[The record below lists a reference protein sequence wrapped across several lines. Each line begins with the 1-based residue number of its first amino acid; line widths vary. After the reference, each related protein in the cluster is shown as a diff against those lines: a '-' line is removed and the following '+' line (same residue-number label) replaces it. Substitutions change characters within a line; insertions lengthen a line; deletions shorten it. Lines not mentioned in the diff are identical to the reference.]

1 MPPGNAAVLRKA
13 VILWVGTGILL
24 GLCGV
29 ALYSRDESF
38 VYVVLGLTACFAI
51 FGIFFEI
58 WAARRLSKEA

>member
-1 MPPGNAAVLRKA
+1 MAPGSVAVLRKA

-29 ALYSRDESF
+29 ALYSRDKPF
-38 VYVVLGLTACFAI
+38 IYVVLGLTVCFAI
-51 FGIFFEI
+51 FGIFFGV